1 MKLKITILALLL
13 CGSAMA
19 QTPLKVNT
27 TDKTIEIED
36 ATRITF
42 SDDLSEQIIH
52 SASGEEHRQALNNVW
67 QVMLAD
73 TLHNLTDFLAEDAE
87 CLVHCW
93 AMYNGAASGEKDYMG
108 THFYANF
115 QTDGHQFAMFVP
127 VDGVA
132 FPRTLSLKIR
142 TQDAITLNYKDRSFP
157 IQAVAYGYNKATG
170 VVGKKMATF
179 SATENE
185 IANGLKS
192 LLLRHTV
199 LFERPEDQAAGLN
212 SGNEYFQTLEG
223 TFIRVQNGKVQ
234 GGYQME
240 NEAAGLVNFTHSQI
254 VETKQKKNGTFY
266 KLDTPLLAPSKNAY
280 EVLSGVEGGEN
291 PYQEF
296 FNLCQVDE
304 QIVRSAYCL
313 DTLPAAQ
320 QEAILKSYFIFK
332 DVTSA
337 SSSSYITSP
346 NSVGY
351 TLAFFPNHDFTL
363 YVPTNEAVRQAIAD
377 GLPTWESLRA
387 MYDAG
392 GELSEDM
399 RATAQ
404 QQIEELVN
412 FVKYHFHFGSEV
424 ADKLPFSARRHNTP
438 IVLRESLATPKLTV
452 NSQGNG
458 TLSVTDAL
466 GRVRNVVDT
475 HKNVF
480 VHDLYTN
487 LKLTSSSRSLNGVQV
502 LAGSPGVIHLIDG
515 VLRYK

>member
-19 QTPLKVNT
+19 QTPIKVNT
-27 TDKTIEIED
+27 KDKTIEIED

-87 CLVHCW
+87 CLVHYW
-93 AMYNGAASGEKDYMG
+93 AMFNGAAGEQDYMG

-170 VVGKKMATF
+170 VVGKKMTTF

-280 EVLSGVEGGEN
+280 EVLSGVEGEEN

-296 FNLCQVDE
+296 FNLCQVDDE
-304 QIVRSAYCL
+304 IIRSAYRL
-313 DTLPAAQ
+313 DTLVSSQ
-320 QEAILKSYFIFK
+320 QAAILGSYHIFANTLSTNK
-332 DVTSA
+332 
-337 SSSSYITSP
+337 Y
-346 NSVGY
+346 SVGN
-351 TLAFFPNHDFTL
+351 TIAPFPSHDFTL
-363 YVPTNEAVRQAIAD
+363 YVPTNEAVRRAID
-377 GLPTWESLRA
+377 EGLPTWESLRA
-387 MYDAG
+387 LCEGATDENG
-392 GELSEDM
+392 LLSEDM
-399 RATAQ
+399 RATVQ

-438 IVLRESLATPKLTV
+438 IVLRENLATPKLTV
-452 NSQGNG
+452 SSKGNG

-466 GRVRNVVDT
+466 GHVRNVVDT
-475 HKNVF
+475 HKNIF
-480 VHDLYTN
+480 VRDLW
-487 LKLTSSSRSLNGVQV
+487 TSKQINADTRILSGVTII
-502 LAGSPGVIHLIDG
+502 ASSPGVIHLIDG